1 MPVNEPHVCSKIDS
15 ESDQNCLL
23 EKFRNVWIFLDPPF
37 SFLPPGIKDLD
48 FISCVMWPSQQI
60 L

>member
-1 MPVNEPHVCSKIDS
+1 MFQIAS

-23 EKFRNVWIFLDPPF
+23 QKFRSIWIFLDLVF
-37 SFLPPGIKDLD
+37 SLLPLGIKDLD